1 MGPIGLKPGALDI
14 LAGWDGVGGGR
25 EVPEEG
31 GHIFTYS
38 DSC

>member
-1 MGPIGLKPGALDI
+1 MCLRELKVLPGDS

-25 EVPEEG
+25 EVLEG
-31 GHIFTYS
+31 KDICIYMV